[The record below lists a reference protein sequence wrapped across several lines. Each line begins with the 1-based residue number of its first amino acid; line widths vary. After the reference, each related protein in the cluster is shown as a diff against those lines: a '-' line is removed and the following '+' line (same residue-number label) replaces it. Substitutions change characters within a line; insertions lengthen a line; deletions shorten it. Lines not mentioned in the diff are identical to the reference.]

1 MHSYMFS
8 PKPNILSAADEVR
21 KQFKFSTFPDVA
33 LHVRRGDKLGDPLSK
48 QEDWISIDSYFK
60 VAEKLIV
67 DAAKA
72 LDDDR
77 IILVYVAT
85 DSKEAMDSAREWE
98 KGRGAGLNFK
108 IIMQDNEIANLEGK
122 QIADAGNQLSGDK
135 KYAEALEFL
144 VDLHFMMHAKYFV
157 GLCMSQPARVVVNI
171 GMAKG
176 SMIRAVA
183 MDEKD
188 IKVVDWMKF
197 GIEEG
202 WSNMSDVLSS

>member
-1 MHSYMFS
+1 
-8 PKPNILSAADEVR
+8 
-21 KQFKFSTFPDVA
+21 
-33 LHVRRGDKLGDPLSK
+33 
-48 QEDWISIDSYFK
+48 
-60 VAEKLIV
+60 
-67 DAAKA
+67 
-72 LDDDR
+72 
-77 IILVYVAT
+77 
-85 DSKEAMDSAREWE
+85 
-98 KGRGAGLNFK
+98 
-108 IIMQDNEIANLEGK
+108 MQDNEIANLEGK
-122 QIADAGNQLSGDK
+122 QISAAGNQLSGDK

-202 WSNMSDVLSS
+202 WSNMTDVLSS